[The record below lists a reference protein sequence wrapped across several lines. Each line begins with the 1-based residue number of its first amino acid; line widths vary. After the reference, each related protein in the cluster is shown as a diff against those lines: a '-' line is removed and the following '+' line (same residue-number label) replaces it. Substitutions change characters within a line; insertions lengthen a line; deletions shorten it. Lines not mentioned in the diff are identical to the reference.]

1 MPTDLSTG
9 FRLTPED
16 YLPTPAEVWAHF
28 QDLPG
33 EDGAREWLR
42 DNDIDP
48 DPVIAALGSVKVI
61 RVMTSYDFDLGVRT
75 PSGFMHDFDVKG
87 TETLAFPVRQDG
99 AFADLVLIDLDSPNR
114 CGRVL
119 HAIEWLGEEDIK
131 GTVRLHVG
139 PLDWLAAGCTGCCSI
154 HPYQRAH
161 MRALR
166 RADAILCDDIALAM
180 EAWEWGFGAHD
191 DDLGK
196 FLVDDDPGNIADYF
210 RRQAGYGR

>member
-9 FRLTPED
+9 IRLTPED
-16 YLPTPAEVWAHF
+16 YLLTADEVWARY
-28 QDLPG
+28 QELGG
-33 EDGAREWLR
+33 EDEAREWLR

-48 DPVIAALGSVKVI
+48 DPVFGALGSVKVV
-61 RVMTSYDFDLGVRT
+61 RVMTSHDRDLGVT
-75 PSGFMHDFDVKG
+75 TASGLVHELDDKG
-87 TETLAFPVRQDG
+87 FEALAFPVHQDG
-99 AFADLVLIDLDSPNR
+99 AFADLVLLDLDSP
-114 CGRVL
+114 GRAARIL
-119 HAIEWLGEEDIK
+119 HAIEWLGEENIK
-131 GTVRLHVG
+131 GTVRLHAG

-154 HPYQRAH
+154 HPYQRGH

-196 FLVDDDPGNIADYF
+196 FLIDDDPENIADYF
-210 RRQAGYGR
+210 RRAAGYRS